1 MKLAEKY
8 LTRSIL
14 LEESATPLLLRL
26 TLVFSSLILFI
37 FIVWIF
43 FAKVD
48 ELAFTTGEIIP
59 PGYNVKIQHPE
70 GGKITAIYVRNG
82 DQVKEGQTLL
92 LLDSDMAKINKEE
105 SEKKLQIIQEKE
117 KLLEQQVEIAQNL
130 TEKQLNS
137 KMSFLSLKGEL
148 SDIKL
153 KKLELLESI
162 KKAEKSLE
170 LTTTKAPFSGTV
182 HNFEFRSPGEVVA
195 AAKVIMEIIP
205 HNPNPV
211 AEIRISAKDIGLI
224 KTGMK
229 ATIKVATFDFTRF
242 GTIEGEVT
250 ELSVS
255 SYLDENRIPYYKGLV
270 TLDKNHLGYQNG
282 LYPVLPGMSIN
293 AEIITGQKTIFQY
306 LLKPIYVSV
315 KTSFHER

>member
-26 TLVFSSLILFI
+26 TLVFSSIILIIFFI
-37 FIVWIF
+37 WIF

-48 ELAFTTGEIIP
+48 ELAFATGEIVP
-59 PGYNVKIQHPE
+59 PGFNVKIQHPD
-70 GGKITAIYVRNG
+70 GGKITSINVKNG
-82 DQVKEGQTLL
+82 DQVKEGQVLL
-92 LLDSDMAKINKEE
+92 LLDSDIARINKEE
-105 SEKKLQIIQEKE
+105 SEKKLIIIQEKE
-117 KLLEQQVEIAQNL
+117 KLLEQQVEISQNL

-137 KMSFLSLKGEL
+137 RMSFLSLKGEL

-162 KKAEKSLE
+162 KKAEKSIE
-170 LTTTKAPFSGTV
+170 LAIIKAPFSGTV
-182 HNFEFRSPGEVVA
+182 HNFEFRTPGEVISS
-195 AAKVIMEIIP
+195 AKVIMEIIP
-205 HNPNPV
+205 QNPNPI
-211 AEIRISAKDIGLI
+211 AEIRINAKDIGLI

-229 ATIKVATFDFTRF
+229 ATIKVATYDFTRF
-242 GTIEGEVT
+242 GTIEGEII

-270 TLDKNHLGYQNG
+270 KLDKNHLGYQDG
-282 LYPVLPGMSIN
+282 LYPVVPGVPS
-293 AEIITGQKTIFQY
+293 EH
-306 LLKPIYVSV
+306 P
-315 KTSFHER
+315 